1 MKLKKVSDHKSTRI
15 IGNWIY
21 TKYVD
26 IDGSHSVRH
35 KIMHVLDISNDG
47 GEVCYKIDHISSLF
61 EPEYWQQDA
70 VYQMMNNAVMTD
82 SLKDIFDKM
91 VNQYASSNVYVS
103 HMDIKDD
110 TAYIEDRTG
119 VYIISEKDAEY
130 LLEIF
135 KNFNKLP
142 VSKYHLDFLSNSYPD
157 VYSRDKKLTKED
169 MQFRFVQAGTKLY
182 IVNYS
187 IKVPQIKTYVFDA
200 PFTIQKDKYA
210 KTTYNSFN
218 NTIKLEQEFLNH
230 KSAYHK
236 YFLNLKDAEEQVRI
250 HINDT
255 LSYVARRLREI
266 EDERA
271 DLTKYEADL
280 KTALAQYES
289 AEK

>member
-1 MKLKKVSDHKSTRI
+1 MKLKKVSDHKSTKI

-47 GEVCYKIDHISSLF
+47 WEVCYKIDHISSLF
-61 EPEYWQQDA
+61 EPEYWQRDA
-70 VYQMMNNAVMTD
+70 VYQMMDNAVMTD

-110 TAYIEDRTG
+110 TAYIEERAG

-130 LLEIF
+130 LLEVF

-142 VSKYHLDFLSNSYPD
+142 VSKYRLDFLSNSYPD
-157 VYSRDKKLTKED
+157 VYNRDKKLTKED
-169 MQFRFVQAGTKLY
+169 MQFQFVQAGTKLY

-210 KTTYNSFN
+210 KTTYNSSN

-236 YFLNLKDAEEQVRI
+236 YFLNLKDAEEQVII

-255 LSYVARRLREI
+255 LSYVTRRLREI

>member
-61 EPEYWQQDA
+61 EPEYWQRDA

-91 VNQYASSNVYVS
+91 ANQYASSNVYVS

-110 TAYIEDRTG
+110 TAYIEDRTE

-130 LLEIF
+130 LLEVF

-142 VSKYHLDFLSNSYPD
+142 VSKYRLDFLSNSYPD
-157 VYSRDKKLTKED
+157 VYSRDKKLTEED

-187 IKVPQIKTYVFDA
+187 TKVPQIKTYVFDA

-218 NTIKLEQEFLNH
+218 NTIKLEQEFLNY
-230 KSAYHK
+230 KSAYNE

-250 HINDT
+250 HINDS
-255 LSYVARRLREI
+255 LSYVTRRLREI

-271 DLTKYEADL
+271 DLAKYEADL
-280 KTALAQYES
+280 KAALAQYES

>member
-61 EPEYWQQDA
+61 EPEYWQRDA

-110 TAYIEDRTG
+110 TAYIEERTG

-130 LLEIF
+130 LLEVF

-142 VSKYHLDFLSNSYPD
+142 VSKYRLDFLTNSYPD
-157 VYSRDKKLTKED
+157 VYSRDKKLTEED

-187 IKVPQIKTYVFDA
+187 TKVPQIKTYVFDA

-218 NTIKLEQEFLNH
+218 NTIKLEQEFLNY
-230 KSAYHK
+230 KSAYNE
-236 YFLNLKDAEEQVRI
+236 YFLNLKDAEEQVII
-250 HINDT
+250 HINDS
-255 LSYVARRLREI
+255 LSYVTRRLREI

>member
-130 LLEIF
+130 LLEVF

-142 VSKYHLDFLSNSYPD
+142 VSKYRLDFLSNSYPD
-157 VYSRDKKLTKED
+157 VYSRDKKLTEED

-187 IKVPQIKTYVFDA
+187 TKVPQIKTYVFDA

-218 NTIKLEQEFLNH
+218 NTIKLEQEFLNY
-230 KSAYHK
+230 KSAYNE

-250 HINDT
+250 HINDS
-255 LSYVARRLREI
+255 LSYVTRRLREI

>member
-61 EPEYWQQDA
+61 EPEYWQRDA

-91 VNQYASSNVYVS
+91 ANQYASSNVYVS

-130 LLEIF
+130 LLEVF

-142 VSKYHLDFLSNSYPD
+142 VSKYRLDFLSNSYPD
-157 VYSRDKKLTKED
+157 VYSRDKKLTEED

-187 IKVPQIKTYVFDA
+187 TKVPQIKTYVFDA

-218 NTIKLEQEFLNH
+218 NTIKLEQEFLNY
-230 KSAYHK
+230 KSAYNE

-250 HINDT
+250 HINDS
-255 LSYVARRLREI
+255 LSYVTRRLREI

>member
-47 GEVCYKIDHISSLF
+47 CEVCYKIDHISSLF
-61 EPEYWQQDA
+61 EPEYWQRDA

-119 VYIISEKDAEY
+119 VYIISEKDTEY
-130 LLEIF
+130 LLEVF

-142 VSKYHLDFLSNSYPD
+142 VSKYRLDFLSNSYPD
-157 VYSRDKKLTKED
+157 VYNRDKKLTEED
-169 MQFRFVQAGTKLY
+169 MQFQFVQAGTKLY

-236 YFLNLKDAEEQVRI
+236 YFLNLKDAEEQVI
-250 HINDT
+250 I
-255 LSYVARRLREI
+255 LICCS
-266 EDERA
+266 
-271 DLTKYEADL
+271 
-280 KTALAQYES
+280 
-289 AEK
+289 

>member
-82 SLKDIFDKM
+82 SLKNIFDKM

-130 LLEIF
+130 LLEVF

-142 VSKYHLDFLSNSYPD
+142 VSKYRLDFLSNSYPD
-157 VYSRDKKLTKED
+157 VYSRDKKLTEED

-187 IKVPQIKTYVFDA
+187 TKVPQIKTYVFDA

-218 NTIKLEQEFLNH
+218 NTIKLEQEFLNY
-230 KSAYHK
+230 KSAYNE

-250 HINDT
+250 HINDS
-255 LSYVARRLREI
+255 LSYVTRRLREI

>member
-91 VNQYASSNVYVS
+91 VNQYASSNIYVS

-110 TAYIEDRTG
+110 TAYIEERTG

-130 LLEIF
+130 LLEVF

-142 VSKYHLDFLSNSYPD
+142 VSKYRLDFLTNSYPD
-157 VYSRDKKLTKED
+157 VYSRDKKLTEED

-187 IKVPQIKTYVFDA
+187 TKVPQIKTYVFDA

-218 NTIKLEQEFLNH
+218 NTIKLEQEFLNY
-230 KSAYHK
+230 KSAYHE
-236 YFLNLKDAEEQVRI
+236 YFLNLKDAEEQVVI

-255 LSYVARRLREI
+255 LSYVTRRLREI
-266 EDERA
+266 EDERV
-271 DLTKYEADL
+271 DLTKYGADL

-289 AEK
+289 TEK

>member
-35 KIMHVLDISNDG
+35 KIMHVLDISNDEC
-47 GEVCYKIDHISSLF
+47 EVCYKIDHISSLF
-61 EPEYWQQDA
+61 EPEYWQRDA

-91 VNQYASSNVYVS
+91 ANQYASSNVYVS

-110 TAYIEDRTG
+110 TAYIEDHTG

-130 LLEIF
+130 LLEVF

-142 VSKYHLDFLSNSYPD
+142 VSKYRLDFLSNSYPD
-157 VYSRDKKLTKED
+157 VYSRDKKLTEED

-187 IKVPQIKTYVFDA
+187 TKVPQIKTYVFDA

-218 NTIKLEQEFLNH
+218 NTIKLEQEFLNY
-230 KSAYHK
+230 KSAYNE

-250 HINDT
+250 HINDS
-255 LSYVARRLREI
+255 LSYVTRRLREI

-271 DLTKYEADL
+271 NLTKYEADL

>member
-47 GEVCYKIDHISSLF
+47 WEVCYKIDHISSLF
-61 EPEYWQQDA
+61 EPEYWQRDA

-130 LLEIF
+130 LLEVF

-142 VSKYHLDFLSNSYPD
+142 VSKYRLDFLSNSYPD
-157 VYSRDKKLTKED
+157 VYNRDKKLTEED
-169 MQFRFVQAGTKLY
+169 IQFQFVQAGTKLY

-236 YFLNLKDAEEQVRI
+236 YFLNLKDAEEQVII

-255 LSYVARRLREI
+255 LSYVTRRLREI

>member
-1 MKLKKVSDHKSTRI
+1 MKLKKVSDHKSTKI

-21 TKYVD
+21 TKYVATD
-26 IDGSHSVRH
+26 DSHSVRH
-35 KIMHVLDISNDG
+35 KIMHVLDISNDEW
-47 GEVCYKIDHISSLF
+47 EVCYKIDHISSLF
-61 EPEYWQQDA
+61 EPEYWQRDA

-130 LLEIF
+130 LLEVF

-142 VSKYHLDFLSNSYPD
+142 VSKYRLDFLSNSYPD
-157 VYSRDKKLTKED
+157 VYNRDKKLTEED

-187 IKVPQIKTYVFDA
+187 IKDTQIKTYVFDA

-236 YFLNLKDAEEQVRI
+236 YFLNLKDAEEQVII

-255 LSYVARRLREI
+255 LSYITRRLREI
-266 EDERA
+266 ENERA

>member
-47 GEVCYKIDHISSLF
+47 CEVYYKIDHISSLF

-82 SLKDIFDKM
+82 SLKNIFDKM

-130 LLEIF
+130 LLEVF

-142 VSKYHLDFLSNSYPD
+142 VSKYRLDFLSNSYPD
-157 VYSRDKKLTKED
+157 VYSRDKKLTEED

-187 IKVPQIKTYVFDA
+187 TKVPQIKTYVFDA

-218 NTIKLEQEFLNH
+218 NTIKLEQEFLNY
-230 KSAYHK
+230 KSAYNE

-250 HINDT
+250 HINDS
-255 LSYVARRLREI
+255 LSYVTRRLREI
-266 EDERA
+266 EDERE

-280 KTALAQYES
+280 KTALAQYGS

>member
-130 LLEIF
+130 LLEVF

-142 VSKYHLDFLSNSYPD
+142 VSKYRLDFLSNSYPD
-157 VYSRDKKLTKED
+157 VYSRDKKLTEED

-187 IKVPQIKTYVFDA
+187 TKVPQIKTYVFDA

-218 NTIKLEQEFLNH
+218 NTIKLEQEFLNY
-230 KSAYHK
+230 KSAYNE

-250 HINDT
+250 HINDS
-255 LSYVARRLREI
+255 LSYVTRRLREI

-289 AEK
+289 AKK

>member
-21 TKYVD
+21 IKYVD

-61 EPEYWQQDA
+61 EPEYWQRDA

-91 VNQYASSNVYVS
+91 ANQYASSNVYVS

-130 LLEIF
+130 LLEVF

-142 VSKYHLDFLSNSYPD
+142 VSKYRLDFLSNSYPD
-157 VYSRDKKLTKED
+157 VYSRDKKLTEED

-187 IKVPQIKTYVFDA
+187 TKVPQIKTYVFDA

-218 NTIKLEQEFLNH
+218 NTIKLEQEFLNY
-230 KSAYHK
+230 KSAYNE

-250 HINDT
+250 HINDS
-255 LSYVARRLREI
+255 LSYVTHRFREI
-266 EDERA
+266 EEVVI
-271 DLTKYEADL
+271 L
-280 KTALAQYES
+280 KSLFLLH
-289 AEK
+289 

>member
-110 TAYIEDRTG
+110 TAYIEEHTG

-130 LLEIF
+130 LLEVF

-142 VSKYHLDFLSNSYPD
+142 VSKYRLDCLTNSYPD
-157 VYSRDKKLTKED
+157 VYSRDKKLTEED

-187 IKVPQIKTYVFDA
+187 TKVPQIKTYVFDA

-218 NTIKLEQEFLNH
+218 HTIKLEQEFLNY
-230 KSAYHK
+230 KSAYNE
-236 YFLNLKDAEEQVRI
+236 YFLNLKDAEEQVVI

-255 LSYVARRLREI
+255 LSYVTRRLREI
-266 EDERA
+266 EDERV

-289 AEK
+289 TEK

>member
-110 TAYIEDRTG
+110 TAYIEEHTG

-130 LLEIF
+130 LLEVF

-142 VSKYHLDFLSNSYPD
+142 VSKYRLDCLTNSYPD
-157 VYSRDKKLTKED
+157 VYSRDKKLTEED

-187 IKVPQIKTYVFDA
+187 TKVPQIKTYVFDA

-218 NTIKLEQEFLNH
+218 NTIKLEQEFLNY
-230 KSAYHK
+230 KSAYHE
-236 YFLNLKDAEEQVRI
+236 YFLNLKDAEEQVVI

-255 LSYVARRLREI
+255 LSYVTRRLREI
-266 EDERA
+266 EDERV

-289 AEK
+289 TEK

>member
-110 TAYIEDRTG
+110 TAYIEERTG

-130 LLEIF
+130 LLEVF

-142 VSKYHLDFLSNSYPD
+142 VSKYRLDFLTNSYPD
-157 VYSRDKKLTKED
+157 VYSRDKKLTEED

-187 IKVPQIKTYVFDA
+187 TKVPQIKTYVFDA

-218 NTIKLEQEFLNH
+218 NTIKLEQEFLNY
-230 KSAYHK
+230 KSAYNE

-250 HINDT
+250 HINDS
-255 LSYVARRLREI
+255 LSYVTRRLREI

-271 DLTKYEADL
+271 DLAKYEADL
-280 KTALAQYES
+280 KAALAQYES

>member
-47 GEVCYKIDHISSLF
+47 YAVCYKIDHISSLF

-110 TAYIEDRTG
+110 TAYIEEHTE

-130 LLEIF
+130 LLEVF

-142 VSKYHLDFLSNSYPD
+142 VSKYRLDFLTNSYPD
-157 VYSRDKKLTKED
+157 VYNRDKKLTEED

-187 IKVPQIKTYVFDA
+187 TKVPQIKTYVFDA

-218 NTIKLEQEFLNH
+218 NTIKLEQEFLNY
-230 KSAYHK
+230 KSAYNE
-236 YFLNLKDAEEQVRI
+236 YFLNLKDAEEQVVI

-255 LSYVARRLREI
+255 LSYVTRRLREI
-266 EDERA
+266 EDERV

-289 AEK
+289 TEK

>member
-110 TAYIEDRTG
+110 TAYIEERTE

-130 LLEIF
+130 LLEVF

-142 VSKYHLDFLSNSYPD
+142 VSKYRLDFLTNSYPD
-157 VYSRDKKLTKED
+157 VYNRDKKLTDED

-187 IKVPQIKTYVFDA
+187 TKVPQIKTYVFDA
-200 PFTIQKDKYA
+200 PFTMQKDKYA

-218 NTIKLEQEFLNH
+218 NTIKLEQEFLNY
-230 KSAYHK
+230 KSAYHE
-236 YFLNLKDAEEQVRI
+236 YFLNLKDAEEQVVI

-255 LSYVARRLREI
+255 LSYVTRRLREI

>member
-47 GEVCYKIDHISSLF
+47 CEVCYKIDHISSLF
-61 EPEYWQQDA
+61 EPEYWQRDA

-110 TAYIEDRTG
+110 TAYIDGHTG

-130 LLEIF
+130 LLEVF

-142 VSKYHLDFLSNSYPD
+142 VSKYRLDFLSNSYPD
-157 VYSRDKKLTKED
+157 VYNRDKKLTEED

-236 YFLNLKDAEEQVRI
+236 YFLNLKDAEEQVII
-250 HINDT
+250 HINDA
-255 LSYVARRLREI
+255 LSYITRRLREI
-266 EDERA
+266 ENERA

>member
-70 VYQMMNNAVMTD
+70 VYQMMNNTVMTD

-130 LLEIF
+130 LLEVF

-142 VSKYHLDFLSNSYPD
+142 VSKYRLDFLSNSYPD
-157 VYSRDKKLTKED
+157 VYSRDKKLTEED

-187 IKVPQIKTYVFDA
+187 TKVPQIKTYVFDA

-218 NTIKLEQEFLNH
+218 NTIKLEQEFLNY
-230 KSAYHK
+230 KSAYNE

-250 HINDT
+250 HINDS
-255 LSYVARRLREI
+255 LSYVTRRLREI

>member
-82 SLKDIFDKM
+82 SLKNIFDKM

-110 TAYIEDRTG
+110 TAYIEDRTA

-130 LLEIF
+130 LLEVF

-142 VSKYHLDFLSNSYPD
+142 VSKYRLDFLSNSYPD
-157 VYSRDKKLTKED
+157 VYSRDKKLTEED
-169 MQFRFVQAGTKLY
+169 IQFRFVQAGTKLY

-187 IKVPQIKTYVFDA
+187 TKVPQIKTYVFDA

-218 NTIKLEQEFLNH
+218 NTIKLEQEFLNY
-230 KSAYHK
+230 KSAYHE
-236 YFLNLKDAEEQVRI
+236 YFLNLKDAEEQVVI

-255 LSYVARRLREI
+255 LSYVTRRLREI

-271 DLTKYEADL
+271 NLTKYEADL

>member
-91 VNQYASSNVYVS
+91 ANQYASSNVYVS

-110 TAYIEDRTG
+110 TAYIEDHTE

-130 LLEIF
+130 LLEVF

-142 VSKYHLDFLSNSYPD
+142 VSKYRLDFLSNSYPD
-157 VYSRDKKLTKED
+157 VYSRDKKLTEED

-187 IKVPQIKTYVFDA
+187 TKVPQIKTYVFDA

-218 NTIKLEQEFLNH
+218 NTIKLEQEFLNY
-230 KSAYHK
+230 KSAYNE

-250 HINDT
+250 HINDS
-255 LSYVARRLREI
+255 LSYVTRRLREI
-266 EDERA
+266 EVERA

-280 KTALAQYES
+280 KTTLAQYES

>member
-110 TAYIEDRTG
+110 TAYIEERTE

-130 LLEIF
+130 LLEVF

-142 VSKYHLDFLSNSYPD
+142 VSKYRLDFLTNSYPD
-157 VYSRDKKLTKED
+157 VYNRDKKLTEED

-187 IKVPQIKTYVFDA
+187 TKVPQIKTYVFDA
-200 PFTIQKDKYA
+200 PFTMQKDKYA

-218 NTIKLEQEFLNH
+218 NTIKLEQEFLNY
-230 KSAYHK
+230 KSAYHE
-236 YFLNLKDAEEQVRI
+236 YFLNLKDAEEQVVI

-255 LSYVARRLREI
+255 LSYVTRRLREI

>member
-110 TAYIEDRTG
+110 TAYIEEHTG

-130 LLEIF
+130 LLEVF

-142 VSKYHLDFLSNSYPD
+142 VSKYRLDFLTNSYPD
-157 VYSRDKKLTKED
+157 VYSRDKKLTEED

-187 IKVPQIKTYVFDA
+187 TKVPQIKTYVFDA

-218 NTIKLEQEFLNH
+218 NTIKLEQEFLNY
-230 KSAYHK
+230 KSAYNE
-236 YFLNLKDAEEQVRI
+236 YFLNLKDAEEQVII

-255 LSYVARRLREI
+255 LSYVTRRLREI

>member
-1 MKLKKVSDHKSTRI
+1 MKLKKVSDHKSTKI

-47 GEVCYKIDHISSLF
+47 WEVCYKIDHISSLF
-61 EPEYWQQDA
+61 EPEYWQRDA
-70 VYQMMNNAVMTD
+70 VYQMMDNAVMTD

-110 TAYIEDRTG
+110 TAYIEERAG

-130 LLEIF
+130 LLEVF

-142 VSKYHLDFLSNSYPD
+142 VSKYRLDFLSNSYPD
-157 VYSRDKKLTKED
+157 VYNRDKKLTEED
-169 MQFRFVQAGTKLY
+169 MQFQFVQAGTKLY

-187 IKVPQIKTYVFDA
+187 TKVPQIKTYVFDA

-230 KSAYHK
+230 KSAYHE
-236 YFLNLKDAEEQVRI
+236 YFLNQKDAEEQVII

-255 LSYVARRLREI
+255 LSYITRRLREI

-289 AEK
+289 TEK

>member
-61 EPEYWQQDA
+61 EPEYWQRDA

-91 VNQYASSNVYVS
+91 ANQYASSNVYVS

-110 TAYIEDRTG
+110 TAYIENRTE

-130 LLEIF
+130 LLEVF

-142 VSKYHLDFLSNSYPD
+142 VSKYRLDFLSNSYPD
-157 VYSRDKKLTKED
+157 VYSRDKKLTEED

-218 NTIKLEQEFLNH
+218 NTIKLEQEFLNY
-230 KSAYHK
+230 KSAYNE

-250 HINDT
+250 HINDS
-255 LSYVARRLREI
+255 LSYVTHRLREI